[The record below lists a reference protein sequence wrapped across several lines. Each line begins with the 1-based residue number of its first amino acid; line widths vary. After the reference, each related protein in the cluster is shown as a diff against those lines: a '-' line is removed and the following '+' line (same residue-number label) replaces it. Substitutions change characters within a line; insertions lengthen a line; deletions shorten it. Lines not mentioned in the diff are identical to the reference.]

1 MRAPYAPPAIRQW
14 VQAQENQPQSHDI
27 DCQRFAS
34 RRGIRRDNKENLSS
48 DKALHEHFCLNKD
61 DRELAFHEGMSDIKD
76 AVRSN
81 SYLCDFL

>member
-1 MRAPYAPPAIRQW
+1 MHAPYAPPAICQW
-14 VQAQENQPQSHDI
+14 VQAQGNQPQSHDI
-27 DCQRFAS
+27 DCQRFLS
-34 RRGIRRDNKENLSS
+34 HRGIRRDNKENLSS

-81 SYLCDFL
+81 SYLCDLL